1 MARALDHRVAL
12 DAATL
17 RATALMRPMR
27 IARGCVD
34 TDRGIC
40 IARYAGALTRP
51 FARYREHPGRMGYS
65 GTEGAR

>member
-1 MARALDHRVAL
+1 MARVLDHRVAL

-17 RATALMRPMR
+17 RATALIRPMR
-27 IARGCVD
+27 IARWCVD
-34 TDRGIC
+34 RNRGTC

-65 GTEGAR
+65 GTEVAR